1 MNPENPTPQQAPRSI
16 KVVAGLVV
24 IEALAP
30 LGLAGW
36 AAVALISGEALS
48 VPTLLAQL
56 VFFLAAGAWLLNV
69 ARRLIQGA
77 SSARSAAVFWQ
88 LVQLAVASASFS
100 GEFANPTI
108 GLSLIVSAILVGV
121 FLFSRDSIAWIA
133 EKSN

>member
-1 MNPENPTPQQAPRSI
+1 
-16 KVVAGLVV
+16 VAGLVV

-108 GLSLIVSAILVGV
+108 GVSLIVSAIAVGV

>member
-1 MNPENPTPQQAPRSI
+1 MNPENPSPKQAPRSI
-16 KVVAGLVV
+16 KLVAGLVV
-24 IEALAP
+24 LEALAP

-36 AAVALISGEALS
+36 AVFAIISGAAISL
-48 VPTLLAQL
+48 PTLIAQAALFLGGGLWLIL
-56 VFFLAAGAWLLNV
+56 VAT
-69 ARRLIQGA
+69 RLIQGR
-77 SSARSAAVFWQ
+77 SWARSAAVFWQ

-108 GLSLIVSAILVGV
+108 GLNLIVSAILVGV